1 MLSITEAAKLAD
13 VNPSTIHR
21 ALNSGRLSSVDMK
34 NGRKGVDPAE
44 LARVYDISL
53 PPNVEGDATQ
63 DAAQDDKSALI
74 AELRAT
80 IRRLEVT
87 LDLERARLDSFIR
100 VATVPQITSK
110 KKDKPKADQVDVED
124 MFKPKKAK
132 RKKNKKGKK

>member
-1 MLSITEAAKLAD
+1 MAD